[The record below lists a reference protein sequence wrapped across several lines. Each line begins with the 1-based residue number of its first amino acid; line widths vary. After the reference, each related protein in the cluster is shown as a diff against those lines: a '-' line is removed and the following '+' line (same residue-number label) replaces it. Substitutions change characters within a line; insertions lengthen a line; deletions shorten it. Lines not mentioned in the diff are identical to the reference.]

1 MTYSIIPDTSH
12 KTGNSATATFTHPT
26 IYRELTKGHFSVKR
40 SRGNFNKS
48 PSGGIHGIS
57 TGILGIS
64 TGAILGIS
72 T

>member
-40 SRGNFNKS
+40 SRGKL
-48 PSGGIHGIS
+48 PSGGILGIS

-64 TGAILGIS
+64 TGGILGIS